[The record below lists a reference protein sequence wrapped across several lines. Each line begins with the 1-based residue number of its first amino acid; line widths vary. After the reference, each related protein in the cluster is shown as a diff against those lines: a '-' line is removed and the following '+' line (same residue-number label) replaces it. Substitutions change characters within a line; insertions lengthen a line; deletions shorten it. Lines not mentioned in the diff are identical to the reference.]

1 MSPLARR
8 KLGLFFSLGL
18 IFSLIMLFPR
28 TLVWLEVAARELRYV
43 WWLIAI
49 LAVGVWMVFYFRKK
63 HD

>member
-1 MSPLARR
+1 MNPLARR
-8 KLGLFFSLGL
+8 KLGLLFSLGL
-18 IFSLIMLFPR
+18 ILILIMLFPR

-49 LAVGVWMVFYFRKK
+49 LAVGVWMIFYFRKK

>member
-1 MSPLARR
+1 MNPLARR
-8 KLGLFFSLGL
+8 KLGLLFSLGL
-18 IFSLIMLFPR
+18 ILILIMLFPR